1 MAVFWVFGGHC
12 MDYYNKRRAVAD
24 DLNWM
29 TLNSH
34 FVPYTVTFRVE
45 SFTVDALVL
54 KHDCFKIHREAHI
67 LSAAKICCPRSVVS
81 GNISLAD
88 IRRGSQLRW
97 CQMRVRSSKMRLL
110 CRSIATSSVWSSP
123 LALHIE
129 IYTAHTVSQR
139 QHGALVVGLSIVAVH
154 SSTAHDDCTAYL

>member
-1 MAVFWVFGGHC
+1 MSFCCFKPFFGVFGGHC

-34 FVPYTVTFRVE
+34 FAPYTVTFRVE

-54 KHDCFKIHREAHI
+54 RHDCFKIHKDAHI
-67 LSAAKICCPRSVVS
+67 LSAATVCGFWRHKSCRYSSGYAAEVVS
-81 GNISLAD
+81 DESAVVENGLFSVDRSLH
-88 IRRGSQLRW
+88 
-97 CQMRVRSSKMRLL
+97 LL
-110 CRSIATSSVWSSP
+110 CGSP

-129 IYTAHTVSQR
+129 IYTAHAFPGDSM
-139 QHGALVVGLSIVAVH
+139 ALL
-154 SSTAHDDCTAYL
+154 

>member
-1 MAVFWVFGGHC
+1 MSFCCFKPFFGVFGGHC

-34 FVPYTVTFRVE
+34 FAPYTVTFLVE
-45 SFTVDALVL
+45 SFPIDALVL
-54 KHDCFKIHREAHI
+54 RHDCFKIHRDAHI

-81 GNISLAD
+81 GDISLAD

-97 CQMRVRSSKMRLL
+97 CQMRVRSSKMRLFSVD
-110 CRSIATSSVWSSP
+110 RS
-123 LALHIE
+123 LHLLYEVPHWLYISKF
-129 IYTAHTVSQR
+129 TRLTRFPGDSTV
-139 QHGALVVGLSIVAVH
+139 LL
-154 SSTAHDDCTAYL
+154 